1 VRAGYRFAQ
10 IALAFDDGPDQV
22 WTPAVLDALAN
33 AGARA
38 TFFVITPRAERHP
51 SLLSRMPQAGHTVAF
66 HCEEHAATTALR
78 LFFAILLDALV
89 DLVGEL

>member
-1 VRAGYRFAQ
+1 VRAGDRFAQ
-10 IALAFDDGPDQV
+10 IALAFDDGPDHV

-38 TFFVITPRAERHP
+38 TFFVITPWAATLPSSRACRKRDTPLP
-51 SLLSRMPQAGHTVAF
+51 STARS
-66 HCEEHAATTALR
+66 TTALR
-78 LFFAILLDALV
+78 LFFAILLNALV